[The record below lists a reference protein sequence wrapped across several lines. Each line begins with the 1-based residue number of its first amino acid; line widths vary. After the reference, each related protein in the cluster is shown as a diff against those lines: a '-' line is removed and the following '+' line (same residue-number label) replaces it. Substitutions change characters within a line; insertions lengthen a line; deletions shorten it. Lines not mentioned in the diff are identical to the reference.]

1 MKIQDQQRFNEIAF
15 DIRRTVADIT
25 LDDQKKL
32 DALMSLA
39 HKLMGTVEDVMF
51 RK

>member
-1 MKIQDQQRFNEIAF
+1 MKLQDQQRFNEISF
-15 DIRRTVADIT
+15 EIRRTVADIT
-25 LDDQKKL
+25 LDDQVKL

-39 HKLMGTVEDVMF
+39 HKMLGTCEDVMF